1 MKLKVMATGVMTAAA
16 GLAGAGVAHA
26 SALPTHTH
34 SLAGKAKP
42 AVKTFKTSVHPDS
55 ASGCNQQTCIF
66 VWGNGAHVSY
76 WSTTGQTNYAYRCTQ
91 PAAWIGG
98 TVAYYGNLYCSSNSF
113 YYSTLLSNYTF
124 TGTGNLQV
132 CNTWVNG
139 PKGKPCETIK
149 RGS

>member
-16 GLAGAGVAHA
+16 GLAGAGMAQAA
-26 SALPTHTH
+26 SLPSH
-34 SLAGKAKP
+34 SLPAKAKP
-42 AVKTFKTSVHPDS
+42 AVKTFKTAVHPDS

-76 WSTTGQTNYAYRCTQ
+76 WSTTGSTTRADRCTQ
-91 PAAWIGG
+91 AAAWIGG
-98 TVAYYGNLYCSSNSF
+98 TIAYYGDLYCSTNSF
-113 YYSTLLSNYTF
+113 YYSLLLSNYTF
-124 TGTGNLQV
+124 GGTGNLQV

-149 RGS
+149 RGG